1 MSGNRKFR
9 TVLACL
15 LLGTTAA
22 ALAQPKSKTT
32 SRSVRPDQVRLL
44 SERIA
49 SLPVEFR
56 ADLTFAALHDIPEA
70 FSPTT
75 RQRMLVDLFLA
86 APQAH
91 YPSAILDGSFHNMS
105 VQSQMAL
112 NLSISHLDTLD
123 IQVRAVSMVR
133 ERSESTAW
141 DMAQKIILPRHN
153 SDCSDYGVA
162 DMRSYYKL
170 LRVLINGQ
178 DAKAWRGA
186 HSRELYVLNL
196 IDSVSDVA
204 ALLALTKS
212 LGGLDIDQSEMATI
226 LAKLAAKFAE
236 MSASDR
242 EMSGVEAEG
251 LLTDAIGAL
260 ARRARSKKLDPM
272 SLINQYGVFLR
283 NNLRGKACSDY
294 SLDRDNEVRRY
305 NSLVK
310 EFSADPDHL
319 GTYLSVSEIKPNG
332 LGGSARYELISM
344 PDSIKQQMAAIAQV
358 FIANQQLRYGS
369 GDNLHMIQPEPQ
381 DVSDVLS
388 ALRGMSNAET
398 NSALVNF
405 ENKQSILTNLIEM
418 LPEGPSFRE
427 VVDQQMFFL
436 NLNPVEEDNPPAW
449 LRPFKQLIAIS
460 RHSDPSSD
468 AVLRSEAAKGEGQI
482 MLPSR
487 ESTYIRATLARYS
500 GDQIIS
506 TYVAYER
513 IVKPPYVPFRATSV
527 EPD

>member
-22 ALAQPKSKTT
+22 ALAQTKSKTT

-251 LLTDAIGAL
+251 LLTDAIGSL
-260 ARRARSKKLDPM
+260 ARRARSKELDPM

-369 GDNLHMIQPEPQ
+369 GDNLHVIQPEPQ